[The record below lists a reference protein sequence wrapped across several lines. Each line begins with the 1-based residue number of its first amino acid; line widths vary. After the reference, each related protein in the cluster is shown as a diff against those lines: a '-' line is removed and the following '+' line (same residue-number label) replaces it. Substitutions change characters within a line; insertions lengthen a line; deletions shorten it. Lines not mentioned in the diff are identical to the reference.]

1 VLSEVPERRARL
13 RRLLGCL
20 GDTWCCESATDLAT
34 ASHTAAVVV
43 ADTAGVDI
51 TTLGSALDT
60 ARAQMRVLLV
70 VLVAASDPARLHT
83 AIAAAPRIRSVEYV
97 AAEWHDVMPLTK
109 AAVRRADVRLCAHC
123 VSDAVRGR
131 VPRSLVPFIEYCT
144 GRTGSRSCVP
154 DVVERAGL
162 KRRTLDSRLR
172 RAHLP
177 TAERILGWCRVLHAA
192 WRLDRSAGSVE
203 RIALGMGLT
212 SASAL
217 RNYYRRYAGVPPTEA
232 RDRGGFAFLL
242 DRFLAEFRS
251 TRRAGD
257 HRDAAHG

>member
-13 RRLLGCL
+13 LRLVGCL
-20 GDTWCCESATDLAT
+20 GDTWCCESATDLAP

-51 TTLGSALDT
+51 TTLGSALDI

-70 VLVAASDPARLHT
+70 VLVAASDPARLHN
-83 AIAAAPRIRSVEYV
+83 AIAAAPRIRSVESV
-97 AAEWHDVMPLTK
+97 AAGWHDVMPLTK
-109 AAVRRADVRLCAHC
+109 AALRRADVRLCAQF

-131 VPRSLVPFIEYCT
+131 VPASLVPFIEYCA
-144 GRTGSRSCVP
+144 GRTSSRSCVP
-154 DVVERAGL
+154 DVVGLAGL

-177 TAERILGWCRVLHAA
+177 TAEKILGWCRVLHAA

-203 RIALGMGLT
+203 HIALGMGLT

-232 RDRGGFAFLL
+232 RDRGGFVFLL
-242 DRFLAEFRS
+242 DRFLAEFS
-251 TRRAGD
+251 IPQRASD
-257 HRDAAHG
+257 HRDAARG